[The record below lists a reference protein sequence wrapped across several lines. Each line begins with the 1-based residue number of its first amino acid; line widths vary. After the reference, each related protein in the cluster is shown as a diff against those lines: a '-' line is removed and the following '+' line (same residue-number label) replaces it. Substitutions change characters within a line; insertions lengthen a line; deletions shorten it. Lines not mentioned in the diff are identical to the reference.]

1 MENNREGLWILFVVA
16 YQYSFFYQSIFTGFL
31 PFLVIVSRCTN
42 WIPLLYPTLSIC
54 HLQQR
59 PTAAVHGVPK
69 YVGWFF
75 FFFSR
80 TKTLVIIVIYD
91 KIYYNDF
98 VRTIRNSSA
107 VLVSVL
113 DGIETKKIKTLAV
126 VARNIYV
133 SRPIR
138 SRISDHVVTLI
149 ILSGLFGSLTRPV
162 AVVFLL
168 ISYIIIIVFFFSP
181 LFIINTCT
189 YMVYSPCIY
198 IYIRCRFVSNI

>member
-1 MENNREGLWILFVVA
+1 MYKLNSPLISYTVN
-16 YQYSFFYQSIFTGFL
+16 L
-31 PFLVIVSRCTN
+31 P
-42 WIPLLYPTLSIC
+42 PT
-54 HLQQR
+54 
-59 PTAAVHGVPK
+59 TAAHRRGPWCAKVCRLV
-69 YVGWFF
+69 F